1 MTASSRPKNRTF
13 GISAALVTPFRDDFS
28 VDLERM
34 AAHAR
39 GLLADGC
46 ASITLFGTTGE
57 GASLS
62 MTERLKVQYALTS
75 AGIAPDRMVAG
86 VGGAAV
92 GSVAE
97 QALAALDTG
106 IRTIL
111 VPPPYYFKGVSQEGL
126 FGWYSAL
133 IGQIAG
139 QSPRIIL
146 YHIPQVTAA
155 PLSLELVRRLKDR
168 FGELILGV
176 KDSAGDWPTTEAF
189 LGERDLQVLVGD
201 ERQLAHAVRLGAA
214 GAISG
219 MANLFPARLADL
231 VATGKDDPELSGLV
245 DAVVKL
251 PVTPAVKALVGVMRN
266 EKGWDRVRAP
276 LDSTPAADIDRLR
289 DVWQAMGRDKAA

>member
-1 MTASSRPKNRTF
+1 MTASSRQNGGTF

-28 VDLERM
+28 IDLERM
-34 AAHAR
+34 AAHAT

-46 ASITLFGTTGE
+46 ARVTLFGTTGE

-62 MTERLKVQYALTS
+62 MTERLKAQYALTS
-75 AGIAPDRMVAG
+75 AGVAPDRIVAC

-97 QALAALDTG
+97 QALASLDTG
-106 IRTIL
+106 IRTLL

-126 FGWYSAL
+126 FRWYSAL

-155 PLSLELVRRLKDR
+155 ALSLELVRRLKDR
-168 FGELILGV
+168 FGEFIVGI
-176 KDSAGDWPTTEAF
+176 KDSAGDWATTEAF

-201 ERQLAHAVRLGAA
+201 ERHLAHAVRLGGA

-219 MANLFPARLADL
+219 MANLFPSRLAEL
-231 VATGKDDPELSGLV
+231 VATGKNDPELSALV

-251 PVTPAVKALVGVMRN
+251 PVTPAVKALVGVMRG

-276 LDSTPAADIDRLR
+276 LDSTPASDVEMLR
-289 DVWQAMGRDKAA
+289 EIWQAMGRDKAA